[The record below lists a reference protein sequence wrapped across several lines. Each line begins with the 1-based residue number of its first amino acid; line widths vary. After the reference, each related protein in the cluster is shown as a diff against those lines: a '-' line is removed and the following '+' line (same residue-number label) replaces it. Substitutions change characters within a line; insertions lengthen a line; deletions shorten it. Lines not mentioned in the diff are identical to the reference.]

1 MTLPLVVSDFLNYDN
16 HKEKLMLLIDF
27 VQDTIK
33 ESLRVGII
41 AAIAVILPQLEMI
54 LTTGV
59 FVLDWKVAALAG
71 AIAFFKGID
80 RAAHNLGKEIG
91 SETIEKGLLRF

>member
-1 MTLPLVVSDFLNYDN
+1 MKLPKIIEDFLNYDN

-41 AAIAVILPQLEMI
+41 AAIAVIMPQLETI
-54 LTTGV
+54 LTTGQ
-59 FVLDWKVAALAG
+59 FNLDWKIAAVAG

-91 SETIEKGLLRF
+91 SDFVEKGLLRF